1 MPTFRLKYGEVLEF
15 DGQSPEEVV
24 YILSNKAVFTSDE
37 EVSFMKR
44 KAMEMC
50 EWNGKDYYYNSREL
64 FAKSMIKNGLL
75 EYVD

>member
-1 MPTFRLKYGEVLEF
+1 MPTFRVKYGEVFEF
-15 DGQSPEEVV
+15 EGQGPEEVV
-24 YILSNKAVFTSDE
+24 PILSSKHVAGTLDE
-37 EVSFMKR
+37 
-44 KAMEMC
+44 AMEMC

>member
-1 MPTFRLKYGEVLEF
+1 MPTFRVKYGEVFEF
-15 DGQSPEEVV
+15 EGQGPEEVV
-24 YILSNKAVFTSDE
+24 PILSSKHVAGTLDE
-37 EVSFMKR
+37 VDFMKR
-44 KAMEMC
+44 SAMEMC